1 MSDEAIRASERLA
14 STGDVVAL
22 LRLVAARRRF
32 SSDVLVQAEC
42 DEILARAAEDE
53 QSARFGRT
61 VPPDWIESS
70 LRDRVLALSGR
81 SRLGRGQPA
90 QIAAVA
96 KRLALSGA
104 GAGREL
110 LPYLPL
116 TAAAL
121 EADERSAAAREA
133 ERLQAIEAE
142 AACTPRALGWVDV
155 TAALDRADG
164 TGRQRSL
171 SLGDLVAVV
180 ATARESGYDTVEAD
194 HEVARSYDYP
204 VTYTMAVANRV
215 ASGDVLLTITR
226 RTSRGRVIRN
236 ATIVVPADLPADA

>member
-1 MSDEAIRASERLA
+1 MSDEEIRASERLA

-53 QSARFGRT
+53 RGVVTHA
-61 VPPDWIESS
+61 DWIESS

-90 QIAAVA
+90 QIAAIA
-96 KRLALSGA
+96 ARLALSGE

-116 TAAAL
+116 TAARI
-121 EADERSAAAREA
+121 EADERSAAEREVK
-133 ERLQAIEAE
+133 RLQWIEAE
-142 AACTPRALGWVDV
+142 AARTPRALGWGDV
-155 TAALDRADG
+155 TAARDRAEG
-164 TGRQRSL
+164 TGSLRSL

-180 ATARESGYDTVEAD
+180 AGARESGYDTVEAD